1 MKRILIDKRYDMKP
15 GTWNTV
21 SAYLLIALNILA
33 HILGAAIGIFI
44 LVRVGMLAIGG

>member
-15 GTWNTV
+15 ETWNTI
-21 SAYLLIALNILA
+21 SAYLLIALIIVA

-44 LVRVGMLAIGG
+44 LVRIGILAIGG

>member
-1 MKRILIDKRYDMKP
+1 MKP

-44 LVRVGMLAIGG
+44 LVRVGMLAIVG